1 MNLLKTALLL
11 AGLTALFGMVGWMLG
26 GEAGMVVALVMAAV
40 SNIGAY
46 WFSDSIVLRMYGARP
61 VPNGP
66 LYDMVADLAARAG
79 IPTPRVYVIDS
90 AQPNAFA
97 TGRSPAHG
105 AVAVSRGLMQILDE
119 RELAAVMAHELA
131 HIKHRDTLT
140 MTITATLAGA
150 IATLANFGYFLG
162 GRRYD
167 EQGQPRGNPLLAM
180 LMLFL
185 APMAAMLVQ
194 LAISRAREYDADA
207 GGAAICGEPRALASA
222 LAKLEQAARGIINPT
237 AENHPATA
245 HMFIVNPLFGGMM
258 DNLFTTHPST
268 TNRIAALMALEEQ
281 RETTAASS
289 PNMTPSRGQ
298 ARRRLWGRG

>member
-11 AGLTALFGMVGWMLG
+11 AGLTALFGWLGWMLG
-26 GEAGMVVALVMAAV
+26 GETGMLMALAMAAV
-40 SNIGAY
+40 TNIGAY
-46 WFSDSIVLRMYGARP
+46 WFSDSMVLRMYGARP
-61 VPNGP
+61 VPSGA
-66 LYDMVADLAARAG
+66 LYDMVADLAVRAG

-97 TGRSPAHG
+97 TGRSPQHG
-105 AVAVSRGLMQILDE
+105 AVAVSSGLMQILDE
-119 RELAAVMAHELA
+119 RELAAVVAHELA

-140 MTITATLAGA
+140 MTVAATLAGA
-150 IATLANFGYFLG
+150 IATLANFGYLFG

-167 EQGQPRGNPLLAM
+167 DQGQPRGNPLLAM
-180 LMLFL
+180 LALFL

-222 LAKLEQAARGIINPT
+222 LAKLEQAARGIVNPT

-245 HMFIVNPLFGGMM
+245 HMFIINPLYGGMM
-258 DNLFTTHPST
+258 DNLFATHPST
-268 TNRIAALMALEEQ
+268 ANRIAALMVLDEQ
-281 RETTAASS
+281 RDTFAASS
-289 PNMTPSRGQ
+289 QNMTPSRGQ

>member
-11 AGLTALFGMVGWMLG
+11 AGLTALFGGVGWMLG
-26 GEAGMVVALVMAAV
+26 GEAGMATALLMAAV
-40 SNIGAY
+40 TNIGAY

-61 VPNGP
+61 VPSGA
-66 LYDMVADLAARAG
+66 LYDMVAVLAGRAG
-79 IPTPRVYVIDS
+79 IPTPRVYVIES

-97 TGRSPAHG
+97 TGRNPSHG

-119 RELAAVMAHELA
+119 RELAGVIAHELA

-150 IATLANFGYFLG
+150 IATLVNFGYFFG

-167 EQGQPRGNPLLAM
+167 DDGRSRGNPLLSM
-180 LMLFL
+180 LVLML

-207 GGAAICGEPRALASA
+207 GGAAICGDPRALASA
-222 LAKLEQAARGIINPT
+222 LSKLEQAARGIINPA

-245 HMFIVNPLFGGMM
+245 HLFIVNPLNGLRF
-258 DNLFTTHPST
+258 DSLFATHPKT
-268 TNRIAALMALEEQ
+268 ADRIEALMALADRLTSRDSQ
-281 RETTAASS
+281 TQS
-289 PNMTPSRGQ
+289 MTPSRGQ
-298 ARRRLWGRG
+298 AH

>member
-11 AGLTALFGMVGWMLG
+11 AGLTALFGGVGWMLG
-26 GEAGMVVALVMAAV
+26 GEAGMATALLMAAV
-40 SNIGAY
+40 TNIGAY
-46 WFSDSIVLRMYGARP
+46 WFSDTMVLRMYGARP
-61 VPNGP
+61 VPNGA
-66 LYDMVADLAARAG
+66 LYDMVAVLAGRAG
-79 IPTPRVYVIDS
+79 IPTPRVYVIES

-97 TGRSPAHG
+97 TGRSPNHG

-119 RELAAVMAHELA
+119 RELAGVIAHELA

-150 IATLANFGYFLG
+150 IATLVNFGYFFG

-167 EQGQPRGNPLLAM
+167 DDGRSRGNPLLSM
-180 LMLFL
+180 LVLML

-207 GGAAICGEPRALASA
+207 GGAAICGDPRALASA
-222 LAKLEQAARGIINPT
+222 LSKLEQAARGIINPA

-245 HMFIVNPLFGGMM
+245 HLFIVNPLNGLRF
-258 DNLFTTHPST
+258 DSLFSTHPST
-268 TNRIAALMALEEQ
+268 ADRIQALMALAD
-281 RETTAASS
+281 RLTNHGSETQS
-289 PNMTPSRGQ
+289 MTPSRGQ
-298 ARRRLWGRG
+298 AH